1 MGALEELVAKA
12 GGCAVIDGGF
22 ATQLEALGADIND
35 PLWSAACLITRPH
48 LVKEVTALP
57 CPNPGPTPRPSAG
70 MCTFITV
77 PGAKPTLFYYWFITL
92 QTWELRCNATPNR
105 CHLCFCFAA
114 AREK

>member
-48 LVKEVTALP
+48 LVKEVTPLLWANAP
-57 CPNPGPTPRPSAG
+57 PTCRAG
-70 MCTFITV
+70 M
-77 PGAKPTLFYYWFITL
+77 YYIIADL
-92 QTWELRCNATPNR
+92 PVVMQCRN
-105 CHLCFCFAA
+105 
-114 AREK
+114 